1 MTFAFSW
8 FGSYLKAAMSAALV
22 LILAIAAA
30 SMLRGAFFSAEA
42 AAFLAVSVFV
52 AVALVGLPPAFFA
65 SAVPELFGVR
75 PSGFLFSLIG
85 AAFALA
91 TLVNL
96 TFQDIA
102 DAGLVGASREHIVD
116 WAGATFKDVPRV
128 ELMVIGFAGASAGG
142 ALARSRR
149 RAIKKRTR

>member
-22 LILAIAAA
+22 LFFAVAVA
-30 SMLRGAFFSAEA
+30 SVLRGAFFSAEA
-42 AAFLAVSVFV
+42 GAFLAVSVFV

-65 SAVPELFGVR
+65 SAIPELFGVR

-96 TFQDIA
+96 TLNDIA
-102 DAGLVGASREHIVD
+102 AAGLVGASRDEIAE
-116 WAGATFKDVPRV
+116 WAGDTFKDTPRA
-128 ELMVIGFAGASAGG
+128 ELIVIGFAGASAGG

-149 RAIKKRTR
+149 RAIRRRKG